1 MLTREPGDRTLPTLI
16 TLLVVGI
23 LLMTFDVR
31 TSGGG
36 LVGVLRTGA
45 QTVVSPV
52 QKAASYVVNPV
63 ADMVQ
68 SLANVAT
75 LRQENLALAERL
87 AEAEAELI
95 AVQAEQ
101 AQLDLLQQI
110 YDLEG
115 VGGDL
120 RRTVA
125 TVIGRPDPVT
135 LFINKGA
142 SDGIAKGQPVLDTK
156 GFVVGSVHT
165 VTQGSA
171 TIVPIIAGQ
180 DGVAVVVGE
189 QVGILMPQAAR
200 EDMRLEILDARAP
213 VLEGERVV
221 TSAASINFPAGLPV
235 GEVILD
241 AAPTVDTLTTMVRP
255 YSSPDTLR
263 LVVVLAWPPDPITA
277 ATGADAPEETT
288 TTSPDETTTTSPDE
302 TTTSE
307 GG

>member
-1 MLTREPGDRTLPTLI
+1 MLTRETSDRTLPTLI

-36 LVGVLRTGA
+36 VVGVLRTGT
-45 QTVVSPV
+45 QTIVAPM
-52 QKAASYVVNPV
+52 QKVASYVVNPV

-68 SLANVAT
+68 SLADVAI
-75 LRQENLALAERL
+75 LRQENLKLRERL

-95 AVQAEQ
+95 AVQDEQ
-101 AQLDLLQQI
+101 ARLGLLEQI
-110 YDLEG
+110 YELESA
-115 VGGDL
+115 GGDL
-120 RRTVA
+120 GRTVA
-125 TVIGRPDPVT
+125 NVIGRPDRVS
-135 LFINKGA
+135 LIIDKGA
-142 SDGIAKGQPVLDTK
+142 SDGIAVGQPVLDTN

-171 TIVPIIAGQ
+171 TIVPMIAGQ

-189 QVGILMPQAAR
+189 QVGILMPQVGTD
-200 EDMRLEILDARAP
+200 EMRLEILDSRAP
-213 VLEGERVV
+213 ILEGARVE
-221 TSAASINFPAGLPV
+221 TSAASVNFPAGLPV
-235 GEVILD
+235 GEVLVD
-241 AAPTVDTLTTMVRP
+241 AAPTVDTLTTTVQP
-255 YSSPDTLR
+255 YSNPDTLR

-277 ATGADAPEETT
+277 ATGADAPEQTT
-288 TTSPDETTTTSPDE
+288 TTTT

>member
-1 MLTREPGDRTLPTLI
+1 MLTRETSDRTLPTLI

-36 LVGVLRTGA
+36 VVGVLRTGT
-45 QTVVSPV
+45 QTIVAPM
-52 QKAASYVVNPV
+52 QKVASYVVNPV

-68 SLANVAT
+68 SLADVAI
-75 LRQENLALAERL
+75 LRQENLKLRERL

-95 AVQAEQ
+95 AVQDEQ
-101 AQLDLLQQI
+101 ARLGLLEQI
-110 YDLEG
+110 YELESA
-115 VGGDL
+115 GGDL
-120 RRTVA
+120 GRTVA
-125 TVIGRPDPVT
+125 NVIGRPDRVS
-135 LFINKGA
+135 LIIDKGA
-142 SDGIAKGQPVLDTK
+142 SDGIAVGQPVLDTN

-171 TIVPIIAGQ
+171 TIVPMIAGQ

-189 QVGILMPQAAR
+189 QVGILMPQVGT
-200 EDMRLEILDARAP
+200 EEMRLEILDSRAP
-213 VLEGERVV
+213 ILEGARVE
-221 TSAASINFPAGLPV
+221 TSAASVNFPAGLPV
-235 GEVILD
+235 GEVLVD
-241 AAPTVDTLTTMVRP
+241 AAPTVDTLTTTVQP
-255 YSSPDTLR
+255 YSNPDTLR

-277 ATGADAPEETT
+277 ATGADAPEQTT
-288 TTSPDETTTTSPDE
+288 TTTT